1 MWDIYYIFFT
11 YYYIPHIYPTYYY
24 ILLPYRREHCHIVDI
39 YILFLSHITII
50 VISHIIILHI
60 IYHIP
65 PYHYIY
71 HIIDIYHILIMKK
84 YMIDI
89 YYWYERLIF
98 TLWLFNITI
107 ENPPIFKN
115 GVYHLFLWAMASK
128 AMLVIT
134 RG

>member
-1 MWDIYYIFFT
+1 MWEYVGYIYYIFFT

-39 YILFLSHITII
+39 YILFLPHITII

-89 YYWYERLIF
+89 YY
-98 TLWLFNITI
+98 
-107 ENPPIFKN
+107 
-115 GVYHLFLWAMASK
+115 
-128 AMLVIT
+128 
-134 RG
+134 